1 MMVNLKQK
9 FNNLFKTDMGRKTL
23 DNVFTIEW
31 AGQEKKTVLIPSRSS
46 DEYMRGRVDEED
58 DREERMALTNSGTV
72 DRRTRRR
79 S

>member
-1 MMVNLKQK
+1 
-9 FNNLFKTDMGRKTL
+9 MGRKTL

-58 DREERMALTNSGTV
+58 DREERMVSRLTRLTLGDIKTV
-72 DRRTRRR
+72 G